1 MVARC
6 SAEQDADHRHDL
18 MKHEPRVIN
27 ALEIAL
33 AIKGLK
39 NIHQAAALIQQY
51 ANTVAA
57 GAKLEGVNAAYD
69 RMNTMFDEV
78 IR

>member
-1 MVARC
+1 
-6 SAEQDADHRHDL
+6 

-39 NIHQAAALIQQY
+39 NINQAAALIQQY
-51 ANTVAA
+51 ADCAAA
-57 GAKLEGVNAAYD
+57 GAKLDGVSEAYD
-69 RMNTMFDEV
+69 RMNAVFDEA